1 VILKFSSSTVSSKN
15 DYMYIICKVQI
26 EITCTMH
33 TRVPMQL
40 KHSLRW
46 TPVWCAAYSYQ
57 WSIHRDRRVG
67 LCNLIQFVARDWH
80 IPVITVWSHCGY
92 TGYTIIASPLYS
104 PLALESQLE
113 SLLDGPLGSLH
124 ERAMLD
130 KATLQ
135 EYRFPLEA
143 VPQMKTLTLQKLW
156 PIEGCM
162 SVKAL
167 TQMLM

>member
-1 VILKFSSSTVSSKN
+1 
-15 DYMYIICKVQI
+15 
-26 EITCTMH
+26 
-33 TRVPMQL
+33 
-40 KHSLRW
+40 
-46 TPVWCAAYSYQ
+46 
-57 WSIHRDRRVG
+57 
-67 LCNLIQFVARDWH
+67 
-80 IPVITVWSHCGY
+80 
-92 TGYTIIASPLYS
+92 
-104 PLALESQLE
+104 LALESQLE